1 MVNLNILGK
10 QYVIDILLYLYDR
23 EETTTVDL
31 KNISSYYQGV
41 VRRAEE
47 LEKLKLLNIDVQRK
61 PYLKKTFTLTDK
73 GKSIAEALF
82 DAEDLILEGKANK
95 YKGWI

>member
-1 MVNLNILGK
+1 MIKVNVLGK

-47 LEKLKLLNIDVQRK
+47 LEKLSLLEIKIQRK
-61 PYLKKTFTLTDK
+61 PYLKKTFSLTSK
-73 GKSIAEALF
+73 GKEIAEALL
-82 DAEDLILEGKANK
+82 DAEDMVLEGKAK
-95 YKGWI
+95 RYKGWI